1 VGDSFLDW
9 QLACNLDS
17 LAGGGTLDGE
27 VAICTPYFTRPGW
40 DWFQKRYS
48 LQQSSEGSGQSQPL
62 RILTSLSA
70 RNSANGSLDLR
81 LLEDLLERGALIRH
95 LEGIH
100 AKIFLVGSRVIFGSS
115 NLTAGGL
122 RRNHEVVYEA
132 AIPSQVAATQKLFEQ
147 YWDKA
152 ACVSEEGIRKC
163 RDEAAL
169 LVKDFRDD
177 DHLVARWNSR
187 YVLLNLYVEVLARLR
202 GIKMPAE
209 VLGYSGADTSL
220 VKGSTKI
227 ILNSVGRE
235 VAESVKDGCLD
246 LKKSMDGLLQ
256 ECPSRN
262 GYRVVPLD
270 LWEGIQLQRRK
281 WEDGLLE
288 SLAKELVREYK
299 GLRIAAYLQALSAL
313 EGFHKND
320 GPALEGLQAGLKT
333 WFDHEFPTQE
343 ELSRD
348 VKVKT
353 SIKGLHPLEFYEDAD
368 FRREVLDEA
377 LRPLQDSLF

>member
-1 VGDSFLDW
+1 LDW
-9 QLACNLDS
+9 QIACNLDS
-17 LAGGGTLDGE
+17 LAGGGILDGE

-95 LEGIH
+95 LDGIH

-132 AIPSQVAATQKLFEQ
+132 SLPNQVAATQELFER

-152 ACVSEEGIRKC
+152 DCVTGEGIRKC
-163 RDEAAL
+163 IDEAAL
-169 LVKDFRDD
+169 LGKDFRDD
-177 DHLVARWNSR
+177 DHLAARWNSR
-187 YVLLNLYVEVLARLR
+187 YVLLNLSIEVLARLR
-202 GIKMPAE
+202 GIKMPPE

-220 VKGSTKI
+220 VKGSAKI
-227 ILNSVGRE
+227 ILNSIGRE
-235 VAESVKDGCLD
+235 VAESVKESCLD
-246 LKKSMDGLLQ
+246 LKKQMDGLLQ
-256 ECPSRN
+256 DCPSRN
-262 GYRVVPLD
+262 GYRVVLLD
-270 LWEGIQLQRRK
+270 LWEEIQLQRRK
-281 WEDGLLE
+281 WEQGLLE
-288 SLAKELVREYK
+288 ALARELVHEYK
-299 GLRIAAYLQALSAL
+299 DLRIAAYRQALSAL

-348 VKVKT
+348 AKVKT
-353 SIKGLHPLEFYEDAD
+353 SIKGLHPLEFHEDAG
-368 FRREVLDEA
+368 FRREVLDEVI
-377 LRPLQDSLF
+377 RPEQKSLF